1 MLDEDSPRGSTDSPR
16 GSTPVI
22 DYNEPEIPFGADRI
36 MTLEEI
42 QRYPAET
49 IEYWFDF

>member
-1 MLDEDSPRGSTDSPR
+1 MLDEE
-16 GSTPVI
+16 PVI
-22 DYNEPEIPFGADRI
+22 DYSPQGVDFNNDRI

>member
-1 MLDEDSPRGSTDSPR
+1 MLDEDSPRGSTAIPL
-16 GSTPVI
+16 GAQPEP
-22 DYNEPEIPFGADRI
+22 EPEIPFGDDRI